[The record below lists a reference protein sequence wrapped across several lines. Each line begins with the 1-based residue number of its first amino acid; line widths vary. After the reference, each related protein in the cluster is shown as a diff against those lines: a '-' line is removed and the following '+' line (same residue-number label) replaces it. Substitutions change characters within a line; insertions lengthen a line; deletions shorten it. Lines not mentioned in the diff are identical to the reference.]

1 MRQGKRVTLH
11 STFQLC
17 EVRFFFA
24 FFNTDSITKY
34 KWRHAKFVQV
44 LPTFSQEFLGTFFS
58 WQLRNLPV
66 LSAQLNPFQEP
77 YVNKTELETKHKM
90 DHQRKTWIRN
100 DDLLKCGVFFKLRFN
115 FSFGSPWLKMEM
127 TDTATYK
134 FLLFQFPYKL
144 GQGLWAVN
152 SSLISLELFSL
163 VRRFFSWITNMFL
176 GSTGWQSK
184 QAPER
189 KMQIPICC
197 MKNVVD
203 WGQFKE
209 IFLPSCSVLNYFYNR
224 VIIMIIIIF
233 HYDIIIIIL

>member
-1 MRQGKRVTLH
+1 MLLMRSWRRGSSQIKWRSKYRWGRGNGWHFTARFNSAKWG
-11 STFQLC
+11 
-17 EVRFFFA
+17 FFFA

-100 DDLLKCGVFFKLRFN
+100 DDLLKCVFCFFKLRFN

-127 TDTATYK
+127 TDTATYLQIP
-134 FLLFQFPYKL
+134 FIP
-144 GQGLWAVN
+144 
-152 SSLISLELFSL
+152 ISLQIRTGTMSREFISYQ
-163 VRRFFSWITNMFL
+163 SWAI
-176 GSTGWQSK
+176 
-184 QAPER
+184 
-189 KMQIPICC
+189 
-197 MKNVVD
+197 
-203 WGQFKE
+203 
-209 IFLPSCSVLNYFYNR
+209 
-224 VIIMIIIIF
+224 
-233 HYDIIIIIL
+233 